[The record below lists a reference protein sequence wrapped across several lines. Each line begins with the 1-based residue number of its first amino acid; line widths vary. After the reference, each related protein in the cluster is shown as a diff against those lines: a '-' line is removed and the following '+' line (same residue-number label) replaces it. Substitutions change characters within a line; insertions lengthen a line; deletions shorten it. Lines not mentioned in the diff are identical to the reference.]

1 MTAQQLKTAPV
12 WILHDGKVGLRNQVM
27 GVAEAVGLPF
37 AEKRLETRYP
47 WKALPPSLW
56 FNALHAPG
64 RGGDRLL
71 PPWPRLVIA
80 AGGRSA
86 APALAIRHRL
96 RREGRDCLVVQ
107 IQDPKIAPRHF
118 DLMLIPDHDPV
129 RGPNVLV
136 TLGAV
141 HRVTA
146 AKLTEAAAHWAPSL
160 AALPH
165 PRVAVLIGGGGG
177 VDAGMPE
184 LAGQLADLARTGAGL
199 MITPSR
205 RTSMTAEAILRTALA
220 GLPAVIWDGTGDNPY
235 FGYLALADHIL
246 ATGDSVSMITEAG
259 ATGKPVHV
267 LPVTGGSRKFDRFHR
282 AMAEAGITRPFDGTL
297 PPWSY
302 TPRRDTVEAGH
313 RIQAIMRERGLWDN
327 PQD

>member
-1 MTAQQLKTAPV
+1 MTAQQLQTEPV

-47 WKALPPSLW
+47 WKALPPALW

-71 PPWPRLVIA
+71 PPWPRLVIT
-80 AGGRSA
+80 AGGRAA
-86 APALAIRHRL
+86 APALAIRQRL

-129 RGPNVLV
+129 RAPNIQV

-146 AKLTEAAAHWAPSL
+146 AKLAEAASHWAPSL

-165 PRVAVLIGGGGG
+165 PRVAVLIGGGTG
-177 VDAGMPE
+177 VDAGMPV
-184 LAGQLADLARTGAGL
+184 LAEQLAALAHSGAGL

-205 RTSMTAEAILRTALA
+205 RTSPEAEAILRTRLA

-246 ATGDSVSMITEAG
+246 ATGDSVSMITEAS

-267 LPVTGGSRKFDRFHR
+267 LPVAGGSRKFDRFHR

-297 PPWSY
+297 TPWSY
-302 TPRRDTVEAGH
+302 TPRRDTEEAGH
-313 RIQAIMRERGLWDN
+313 RIRTLMQERGLWE
-327 PQD
+327 PQH